1 MTQLHPAADA
11 YLQAVRQLLDA
22 PGKDRERLLAR
33 LSHAVSA
40 FAEENP
46 GAAAEELSSV
56 FGTPERCAAE
66 LLTECDPAEVT
77 AVRRRKRRRLVAVIA
92 ILAALLIA
100 MVIFWFCTES
110 SQVKYV
116 DTYITEDIPDL
127 GGFNP

>member
-40 FAEENP
+40 YAEENP
-46 GAAAEELSSV
+46 GAEAEELSSV

-66 LLTECDPAEVT
+66 LLAECDPAEVT
-77 AVRRRKRRRLVAVIA
+77 AVRRGKRRRLVAVIVVLA
-92 ILAALLIA
+92 VLLAAMAALVVYVDA
-100 MVIFWFCTES
+100 H
-110 SQVKYV
+110 QVKYV
-116 DTYITEDIPDL
+116 NTYITQDIPNA
-127 GGFNP
+127 GGSNS